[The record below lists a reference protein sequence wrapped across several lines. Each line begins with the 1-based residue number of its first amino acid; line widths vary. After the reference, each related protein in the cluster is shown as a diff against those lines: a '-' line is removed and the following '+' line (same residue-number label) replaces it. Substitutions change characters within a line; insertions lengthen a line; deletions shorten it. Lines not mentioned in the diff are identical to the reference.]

1 MSTTVKETKE
11 EKAAR
16 KAREKM
22 PQRTHPWGDFQ
33 HQSCGWLNFPL
44 FGVDVGKSPYKVGL
58 LFIFPFFII
67 LQKVSLFPCFCLFF
81 LQNIF
86 VDHYCVN
93 DRRCHGALPL
103 FPYTKRSFLTH
114 SLCFQLIS
122 IRSLLSLSL

>member
-58 LFIFPFFII
+58 LFIFPFFYNTS
-67 LQKVSLFPCFCLFF
+67 KGFF
-81 LQNIF
+81 ISMFLL
-86 VDHYCVN
+86 V
-93 DRRCHGALPL
+93 LPSKYL
-103 FPYTKRSFLTH
+103 R
-114 SLCFQLIS
+114 
-122 IRSLLSLSL
+122 RSLLCQ